1 MSEDLFIPKLGQTVE
16 EVVLINWLIE
26 DGTKVD
32 FGDPV
37 LEVET
42 DKAIFNVEAN
52 AKGYIHFG
60 PFEMGTTL
68 PVLTVVA
75 TIGKAEEAFLPGDV
89 EPQEEITEKE
99 SKVIEPT
106 PTENITQDVSVV
118 SPTQQTKTFA
128 SPRAKKLAS
137 MKSVDLGSV
146 TPTGGQGTRVVERD
160 IINFLKLKPKA
171 TPIAAALAK
180 EVGLDMTGMVGTG
193 PKGVISRSDAERAI
207 REQLST
213 GMPHRVTDEPRVKY
227 SPIAIEERQP
237 LSSVRK
243 LIFDRMAVSD
253 QLTARVTLVTEA
265 DATDLVALREK
276 IKEEKA
282 SIWGFKPGYNDLIGL
297 VVAHTLKDFSY
308 MNARLSSDG
317 KSYDILQDV
326 NLGVAVDTERGLLV
340 PVIKSANKMD
350 LKEFGETFRG
360 LVKKSQSGQVS
371 PEDLEGGTFTITN
384 LGNFDIDAFTPIIN
398 LPEVAILGIGRIKD
412 KVAAQNGAIMI
423 RKMVTLSLVFDH
435 RLIDGAPAARFLQ
448 GIKAQ
453 IEDPS
458 HVFGSSTAL

>member
-16 EVVLINWLIE
+16 EVVLINWLVE
-26 DGTKVD
+26 DGAKVD

-60 PFEMGTTL
+60 PFEMGATV

-75 TIGKAEEAFLPGDV
+75 TIGKAEETFSTAD
-89 EPQEEITEKE
+89 EAPQEETTEKE
-99 SKVIEPT
+99 SKVNKPA
-106 PTENITQDVSVV
+106 PTEEITKDVSVK
-118 SPTQQTKTFA
+118 SPTDQEKTFA
-128 SPRAKKLAS
+128 SPRAKKLAHE
-137 MKSVDLGSV
+137 KSVDLSRV
-146 TPTGGQGTRVVERD
+146 IPTGGEGTRVVEQD
-160 IINFLKLKPKA
+160 VVDFLKLTPKA
-171 TPIAAALAK
+171 TPIADALAK
-180 EVGLDMTGMVGTG
+180 EVGLDITGVVGTG
-193 PKGVISRSDAERAI
+193 TKGVISRSDVEKAI

-213 GMPHRVTDEPRVKY
+213 GIYQRVTEAPQVKY

-237 LSSVRK
+237 LRSVRK
-243 LIFDRMAVSD
+243 LIFDRMAASD
-253 QLTARVTLVTEA
+253 QLTARVTLITEA

-282 SIWGFKPGYNDLIGL
+282 GAWGFTPGYNDLIGL
-297 VVAHTLKDFSY
+297 IAAHTLKDFSY

-317 KSYDILQDV
+317 KSYDILRDV

-360 LVKKSQSGQVS
+360 LVEKSQSGKIS

-412 KVAAQNGAIMI
+412 MVVAKNDAIMI

-435 RLIDGAPAARFLQ
+435 RLIDGVPAARFLQ

-458 HVFGSSTAL
+458 HVFG